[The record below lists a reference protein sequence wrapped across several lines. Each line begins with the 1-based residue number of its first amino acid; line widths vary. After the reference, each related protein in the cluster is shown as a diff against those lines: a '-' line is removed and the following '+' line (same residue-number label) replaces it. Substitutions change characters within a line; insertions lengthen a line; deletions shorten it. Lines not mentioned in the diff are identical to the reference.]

1 MVFISRILSRNKT
14 HYEVTGGCACGSP
27 TWGHTRSVPRAA
39 GDSAPRSVQRT
50 PLGRRGWLGGVQ
62 GHPGDPR
69 LETRGDPGPGASSGT
84 TATFGHH
91 TVPSTSSQSKQA
103 WVWRAKNRAGWSG
116 LLERPASRAA
126 VCDAEGPR
134 PTLRQPAGS
143 REAAFGAP
151 GAPGQQGLGDDQ
163 GSSGWSAHRRAAEI
177 PAEHSSPSS
186 QKELREPEG
195 GDVSFRLLTKAQ
207 VCHILTSRRPLK
219 KPSLLLPAA
228 RARAAWAQP
237 AHPLCPLL
245 RLSLRLQ
252 RGDPK
257 GVPPQPSDLDRGP
270 LDVPMKRAIVG
281 RKANG
286 PTQSPGGRR
295 RDGQGLRSW
304 CPGGSSASGRPR
316 RAVHKSPLAAGGQG
330 HKGQEHGGPGQAPP
344 SPTGT
349 GRRGGEGLR
358 VTPWRSPSPCH
369 QLWKAGGRPAAPS
382 PRGGLR
388 AA

>member
-257 GVPPQPSDLDRGP
+257 GVPPQPSNPHGPRPPQRGSAPAFRSRQGSPRCSHGEPLWAGRPMAPHRAQGADGEMDRGS
-270 LDVPMKRAIVG
+270 DHGAQAAHR
-281 RKANG
+281 
-286 PTQSPGGRR
+286 
-295 RDGQGLRSW
+295 
-304 CPGGSSASGRPR
+304 
-316 RAVHKSPLAAGGQG
+316 PLADPAGPSTRALWLQVDRDT
-330 HKGQEHGGPGQAPP
+330 KDKNTEDPAKPLRRPQGQE
-344 SPTGT
+344 
-349 GRRGGEGLR
+349 GGEEKG
-358 VTPWRSPSPCH
+358 
-369 QLWKAGGRPAAPS
+369 
-382 PRGGLR
+382 
-388 AA
+388 